1 MNIYFAGDLHG
12 SPASLFKFYNT
23 YIKDTPKEKEE
34 NWIVC
39 LGDAGFLYYLD
50 EKDDRFKADVSYNYP
65 FKYFVI
71 RGNHEERASNRAATE
86 PDKWEEV
93 KLFGGKCLREK
104 AYPKIYY
111 AADEG
116 GMYNIAGRKTLVVP
130 GAYSVDKQYRQLRGW
145 AWFPDEQM
153 KPHEMMNLESI
164 AAGQHFDLVLSHT
177 CPYQYRPTDLFLS
190 CIDQSTVDNIM
201 ELWMSQLAE
210 KITWGAWLW
219 GHYHADRVEAPH
231 CEMFYQEI
239 EPLEHIEDR
248 WYKYTQTGELDWWL
262 PKSPIFYQ
270 FERK

>member
-12 SPASLFKFYNT
+12 SPASLFKFYVT
-23 YIKDTPKEKEE
+23 YIKGTPKEKEE

-39 LGDAGFLYYLD
+39 LGDAGFLYYLN

-86 PDKWEEV
+86 SDKWEEV
-93 KLFGGKCLREK
+93 ELFGGKCLREK
-104 AYPKIYY
+104 AFPKIYY

-116 GMYNIAGRKTLVVP
+116 GIYNIAGRKTLVVP
-130 GAYSVDKQYRQLRGW
+130 GAYSVDKQYRQWRGW

-153 KPHEMMNLESI
+153 KPYEMMNLESV
-164 AAGQHFDLVLSHT
+164 AAGQYFDLVLSHT
-177 CPYQYRPTDLFLS
+177 CPYQYRPTDLFLG
-190 CIDQSTVDNIM
+190 CIDQSTVDNTM

-210 KITWGAWLW
+210 KITWDAWLW

-231 CEMFYQEI
+231 CEILYSEI
-239 EPLEHIEDR
+239 ENLEDIEER
-248 WYKYTQTGELDWWL
+248 WARYDETGELDWWI
-262 PKSPIFYQ
+262 PKSPIFHM
-270 FERK
+270 FEGK

>member
-1 MNIYFAGDLHG
+1 
-12 SPASLFKFYNT
+12 
-23 YIKDTPKEKEE
+23 
-34 NWIVC
+34 
-39 LGDAGFLYYLD
+39 
-50 EKDDRFKADVSYNYP
+50 
-65 FKYFVI
+65 
-71 RGNHEERASNRAATE
+71 
-86 PDKWEEV
+86 
-93 KLFGGKCLREK
+93 
-104 AYPKIYY
+104 
-111 AADEG
+111 
-116 GMYNIAGRKTLVVP
+116 MYNIAGRKTLVVP